1 MKKYLFIV
9 LAALIA
15 MPLSAQEQVTDSTVI
30 DSTTVKVK
38 KLKRKKKPQE
48 VDSLGRKI
56 KTGWNFGILPSVAY
70 DADYGFQG
78 GVLTNVYY
86 YGDGS
91 QYPEYIHSLYFEAAY
106 TTKHHGI
113 FRFNYD
119 SKYLIPGYRLTLD
132 ATYLPDAM
140 CDFYG
145 FNGYDTR
152 YHHEWCDW
160 SKNPAKMA
168 DSAAYQSRV
177 FYKYKR
183 DLIRVAGDIEGTIYK
198 DLKWNAGIGVL
209 GYIIDDCDI
218 KMLNGKNEYDATKQ
232 HYEQKALDPN
242 VKGLYEKYKD
252 WGLIG
257 ADEANGGW
265 HPYVRVGITYDTR
278 DKRQGP
284 NKGIY
289 TDAFFTYSAAF
300 NAKYGQQASAGYNHL
315 QFNFTFRH
323 YVPCYYD
330 KKGINRITFAY
341 RIGTQNLIAG
351 RSPFYMNNYL
361 NTLFIQR
368 VYYEGLGGGNSVRGM
383 MANRILANGFAY
395 ANVEFRFR
403 VVDFDIGRQ
412 HFYIGLNPFFDL
424 GVITQPYDLNE
435 LVEMHS
441 NGLYRDLKE
450 SMDACGDDYD
460 TYFDTKDRNAW
471 WPHMCAGLGL
481 KIGMNENFVLS
492 ADWGIPVNQAPYNK
506 QDNAKWANF
515 YVKMGYLF

>member
-1 MKKYLFIV
+1 MRKYIVFVLCSLLVVPAFAKKKE
-9 LAALIA
+9 
-15 MPLSAQEQVTDSTVI
+15 P
-30 DSTTVKVK
+30 
-38 KLKRKKKPQE
+38 KPQE

-78 GVLTNVYY
+78 GVLTNIYY

-91 QYPEYIHSLYFEAAY
+91 QYPEYIHSLYIEAAY

-145 FNGYDTR
+145 FNGYQSR
-152 YHHEWCDW
+152 YNYTWHSW
-160 SKNPAKMA
+160 SSNPAKM
-168 DSAAYQSRV
+168 DTLDYRTRL

-209 GYIIDDCDI
+209 GYLIDDCNVGMI
-218 KMLNGKNEYDATKQ
+218 NGKREYDPTKANW
-232 HYEQKALDPN
+232 EQKALNPN
-242 VKGLYEKYKD
+242 EELLYDKYKT

-257 ADEANGGW
+257 DDEKKGGW
-265 HPYVRVGITYDTR
+265 HPYARVGLTYDTR

-289 TDAFFTYSAAF
+289 TDLFFTYSAAF
-300 NAKYGQQASAGYNHL
+300 NAAYGQQAAAGYNHL

-323 YVPCYYD
+323 YVPCYKD
-330 KKGINRITFAY
+330 KNGINRITFAY
-341 RIGTQNLIAG
+341 RLGTQNLIAG
-351 RSPFYMNNYL
+351 RSPFYMNNYM
-361 NTLFIQR
+361 NALFIQR

-383 MANRILANGFAY
+383 MAHRILANGFAY

-403 VVDFDIGRQ
+403 IVNFDIGRQ
-412 HFYIGLNPFFDL
+412 HFFIGLNPFFDL
-424 GVITQPYDLNE
+424 GIVTQPYNLDD
-435 LVEMHS
+435 LVERHT
-441 NGLYRDLKE
+441 NGLYKTLQE
-450 SMDACGDDYD
+450 SVTAAGEVYSDYFTTD
-460 TYFDTKDRNAW
+460 SKDIYR
-471 WPHMCAGLGL
+471 PHMTAGLGL

-492 ADWGIPVNQAPYNK
+492 ADWGMPIDK
-506 QDNAKWANF
+506 QDNQKWANF

>member
-1 MKKYLFIV
+1 MKKYLIIFLTAL
-9 LAALIA
+9 LALPIA
-15 MPLSAQEQVTDSTVI
+15 AQEPVDSVSTDT
-30 DSTTVKVK
+30 TTVKVK

-152 YHHEWCDW
+152 YHHEWVNW
-160 SKNPAKMA
+160 SKKPEKMDVA
-168 DSAAYQSRV
+168 NYRSRV

-198 DLKWNAGIGVL
+198 DLKWNAGLGVL

-218 KMLNGKNEYDATKQ
+218 NMLNGKNEYDPTLD
-232 HYEQKALDPN
+232 HQKALNPN
-242 VKGLYEKYKD
+242 EQLLYDKYKQ

-257 ADEANGGW
+257 ADEAKGGW
-265 HPYVRVGITYDTR
+265 HPYARVGITYDTR

-300 NAKYGQQASAGYNHL
+300 NAAYGNQATAGYNHL

-323 YVPCYYD
+323 YIPCYYD
-330 KKGINRITFAY
+330 KNGINRITFAY

-361 NTLFIQR
+361 NSLFIQR

-403 VVDFDIGRQ
+403 VVNFDIGRQ

-435 LVEMHS
+435 LVERHT
-441 NGLYRDLKE
+441 NGQYQDLLA
-450 SMDACGDDYD
+450 SMTACGDDYD
-460 TYFDTKDRNAW
+460 TYFDTKDKNAW
-471 WPHMCAGLGL
+471 WPHMCAGIGL
-481 KIGMNENFVLS
+481 KVGMNENFVLS

>member
-1 MKKYLFIV
+1 MKKYLILLLAAV
-9 LAALIA
+9 LALPMAA
-15 MPLSAQEQVTDSTVI
+15 
-30 DSTTVKVK
+30 
-38 KLKRKKKPQE
+38 KREKKPQE
-48 VDSLGRKI
+48 VDSLGRPI

-78 GVLTNVYY
+78 GVLTNIYY

-91 QYPEYIHSLYFEAAY
+91 QYPEYIHSLYIEAAY

-145 FNGYDTR
+145 FNGYDSR
-152 YHHEWCDW
+152 YHYTWHDW
-160 SKNPAKMA
+160 SKKPEKMVVE
-168 DSAAYQSRV
+168 DYRTRV

-198 DLKWNAGIGVL
+198 DLKWNAGLGVL
-209 GYIIDDCDI
+209 GYLIDDCDI
-218 KMLNGKNEYDATKQ
+218 DMLNGKNVYDPSLP
-232 HYEQKALDPN
+232 HQKALNPDEPL
-242 VKGLYEKYKD
+242 LYDKYKQ

-257 ADEANGGW
+257 DDEKKGGW
-265 HPYVRVGITYDTR
+265 HPYVRGGITYDTR

-300 NAKYGQQASAGYNHL
+300 NAAYGNQASAGYNHL

-330 KKGINRITFAY
+330 KNGVNRITFAY

-351 RSPFYMNNYL
+351 KSPFYMNNYL

-368 VYYEGLGGGNSVRGM
+368 VYYEGLGGGNSIRGM
-383 MANRILANGFAY
+383 MANRLLANGFAF

-403 VVDFDIGRQ
+403 IVNFDIGHQ

-435 LVEMHS
+435 LVEMHT
-441 NGLYRDLKE
+441 NGKYLDLLE
-450 SMDACGDDYD
+450 SMTASGDNYD
-460 TYFDTKDRNAW
+460 LYFDTKDKNAW
-471 WPHMCAGLGL
+471 MPHMTAGIGL
-481 KIGMNENFVLS
+481 KVGMNENFVLS
-492 ADWGIPVNQAPYNK
+492 ADWGMPIDRRDNQK
-506 QDNAKWANF
+506 LANF

>member
-1 MKKYLFIV
+1 MKKYIILLLAAV
-9 LAALIA
+9 LALPMAA
-15 MPLSAQEQVTDSTVI
+15 
-30 DSTTVKVK
+30 K
-38 KLKRKKKPQE
+38 KKEPKPQE

-56 KTGWNFGILPSVAY
+56 KTGWNFGILPSIAY

-91 QYPEYIHSLYFEAAY
+91 QYPEYIHSLYFEGAY

-113 FRFNYD
+113 FRLNYD

-145 FNGYDTR
+145 FNGYQSVYHPTWHNWKKDT
-152 YHHEWCDW
+152 
-160 SKNPAKMA
+160 SKMSVQ
-168 DSAAYQSRV
+168 DYRTRV

-198 DLKWNAGIGVL
+198 DLKWNAGLGVL
-209 GYIIDDCDI
+209 GYLIDDCDI
-218 KMLNGKNEYDATKQ
+218 AMLNGKNEFNPDLLPG
-232 HYEQKALDPN
+232 EQKALDPN
-242 VKGLYEKYKD
+242 AELLYDKYKK

-257 ADEANGGW
+257 ADEMNGGW
-265 HPYVRVGITYDTR
+265 HPYVRAGLTYDSR

-289 TDAFFTYSAAF
+289 TDVFLTYSAAF
-300 NAKYGQQASAGYNHL
+300 NAAYGQQAAAGYNHL
-315 QFNFTFRH
+315 QLNFTFRH
-323 YVPCYYD
+323 YVPCFTD
-330 KKGINRITFAY
+330 KNGINRITFAY
-341 RIGTQNLIAG
+341 RLGIQNNIAG

-383 MANRILANGFAY
+383 MANRILANGFAF

-403 VVDFDIGRQ
+403 VVNFDIGRQ
-412 HFYIGLNPFFDL
+412 HFFIGLNPFFDL
-424 GVITQPYDLNE
+424 GVITQPYNLDDLVAMYTANNVTPYTT
-435 LVEMHS
+435 LA
-441 NGLYRDLKE
+441 E
-450 SMDACGDDYD
+450 SMAAAGD
-460 TYFDTKDRNAW
+460 TYEDYFTTDPKDVYM
-471 WPHMCAGLGL
+471 PHMTAGVGL

-492 ADWGIPVNQAPYNK
+492 ADWGMPINP
-506 QDNAKWANF
+506 QDNAKYANF

>member
-1 MKKYLFIV
+1 MKKYLIF
-9 LAALIA
+9 ALCL
-15 MPLSAQEQVTDSTVI
+15 LSFVPAYA
-30 DSTTVKVK
+30 
-38 KLKRKKKPQE
+38 KRQPKPQE

-56 KTGWNFGILPSVAY
+56 KTGWNFGILPSIAY

-78 GVLTNVYY
+78 GVLTNIYY

-145 FNGYDTR
+145 FNGFQSQYNFSWHNWKKDT
-152 YHHEWCDW
+152 
-160 SKNPAKMA
+160 AKMPGYE
-168 DSAAYQSRV
+168 DYRSRV

-209 GYIIDDCDI
+209 GYLIDDCDI
-218 KMLNGKNEYDATKQ
+218 DMLNGKKKGKQVEFDPTKERW
-232 HYEQKALDPN
+232 EQKPLDPS
-242 VKGLYEKYKD
+242 VEGLYDKYKT

-257 ADEANGGW
+257 ADEMNGGW
-265 HPYVRVGITYDTR
+265 HPYLRGGITYDTR

-289 TDAFFTYSAAF
+289 TDLFFTYSAAF
-300 NAKYGQQASAGYNHL
+300 NSAIYGQQAKAGYNHL
-315 QFNFTFRH
+315 QLNFTFRH
-323 YVPCYYD
+323 YVPCFVD
-330 KKGINRITFAY
+330 KNGINRITFAY
-341 RIGTQNLIAG
+341 RVGIQNNIAG

-383 MANRILANGFAY
+383 MANRILADGFAF

-403 VVDFDIGRQ
+403 LVNFDIGRQ
-412 HFYIGLNPFFDL
+412 HFYIGLNPFFDM
-424 GVITQPYDLNE
+424 GVVTQPYKLDE
-435 LVEMHS
+435 LVARNTNNAYTTLQQS
-441 NGLYRDLKE
+441 VT
-450 SMDACGDDYD
+450 AAGDNYSDYFTSD
-460 TYFDTKDRNAW
+460 PQRIYY
-471 WPHMCAGLGL
+471 PHMTAGIGL
-481 KIGMNENFVLS
+481 KVGMNENFVLS
-492 ADWGIPVNQAPYNK
+492 ADWGMPIDR
-506 QDNAKWANF
+506 QDNKKYANF

>member
-1 MKKYLFIV
+1 MKKYLIIFLTAL
-9 LAALIA
+9 LALPMA
-15 MPLSAQEQVTDSTVI
+15 AQEPVDSVSTDT
-30 DSTTVKVK
+30 TTVKVK

-152 YHHEWCDW
+152 YHHEWVNW
-160 SKNPAKMA
+160 SKKPEKMDVA
-168 DSAAYQSRV
+168 NYRSRV

-198 DLKWNAGIGVL
+198 DLKWNAGLGVL
-209 GYIIDDCDI
+209 GYLIDDCDI
-218 KMLNGKNEYDATKQ
+218 NMLNGKNEYDPTLD
-232 HYEQKALDPN
+232 HQKALNPN
-242 VKGLYEKYKD
+242 EPLLYDKYKQ

-257 ADEANGGW
+257 ADEAKGGW
-265 HPYVRVGITYDTR
+265 HPYARVGITYDTR

-300 NAKYGQQASAGYNHL
+300 NAAYGNQATAGYNHL

-323 YVPCYYD
+323 YIPCYYD
-330 KKGINRITFAY
+330 KNGINRITFAY

-361 NTLFIQR
+361 NSLFIQR

-403 VVDFDIGRQ
+403 VVNFDIGRQ

-435 LVEMHS
+435 LVERHT
-441 NGLYRDLKE
+441 NGQYQDLLA
-450 SMDACGDDYD
+450 SMTACGDDYD
-460 TYFDTKDRNAW
+460 TYFDTKDKNAW
-471 WPHMCAGLGL
+471 WPHMCAGIGL
-481 KIGMNENFVLS
+481 KVGMNENFVLS

>member
-1 MKKYLFIV
+1 MKKYKLATLLLLSLFTFHFSPL
-9 LAALIA
+9 LA
-15 MPLSAQEQVTDSTVI
+15 
-30 DSTTVKVK
+30 
-38 KLKRKKKPQE
+38 KRQPKPQE
-48 VDSLGRKI
+48 VDSLGNKI

-78 GVLTNVYY
+78 GILTNVYY

-91 QYPEYIHSLYFEAAY
+91 QYPEYIHSIYFEGAY

-113 FRFNYD
+113 FRLNYD

-145 FNGYDTR
+145 FNGYQSR
-152 YHHEWCDW
+152 YNSTWHTWNKKKD
-160 SKNPAKMA
+160 KMSVE
-168 DSAAYQSRV
+168 DYQTRV

-198 DLKWNAGIGVL
+198 DLKWNAGLGVL
-209 GYIIDDCDI
+209 GYIIEDCDI
-218 KMLNGKNEYDATKQ
+218 AMLNGKKNVYDPSLLPG
-232 HYEQKALDPN
+232 EQKALNPDAPL
-242 VKGLYEKYKD
+242 LYDKYKK

-257 ADEANGGW
+257 AEEMNGGW
-265 HPYVRVGITYDTR
+265 HPYVRGGITYDTR

-289 TDAFFTYSAAF
+289 TDLFLTYSAAF
-300 NAKYGQQASAGYNHL
+300 NAKYGQQAAAGYNHL
-315 QFNFTFRH
+315 QLNFTFRH
-323 YVPCYYD
+323 YVPCFKD
-330 KKGINRITFAY
+330 KNGINRITFAY
-341 RIGTQNLIAG
+341 RLGLQNNIAG

-403 VVDFDIGRQ
+403 VVNFDIGRQ
-412 HFYIGLNPFFDL
+412 HFFIGLNPFFDL
-424 GVITQPYDLNE
+424 GVITQPYNLDE
-435 LVEMHS
+435 LVALHT
-441 NGLYRDLKE
+441 NGTYTTLRE
-450 SMDACGDDYD
+450 SMAATTPTDKYEDYFSTD
-460 TYFDTKDRNAW
+460 PKDIYR
-471 WPHMCAGLGL
+471 PHMTAGLGL

-492 ADWGIPVNQAPYNK
+492 ADWGMPIDK

>member
-1 MKKYLFIV
+1 MRKYIILL
-9 LAALIA
+9 LAAVMALPMA
-15 MPLSAQEQVTDSTVI
+15 A
-30 DSTTVKVK
+30 K
-38 KLKRKKKPQE
+38 KKEPKPQE

-56 KTGWNFGILPSVAY
+56 KTGWNFGILPSIAY

-86 YGDGS
+86 YGDGK

-145 FNGYDTR
+145 FNGY
-152 YHHEWCDW
+152 
-160 SKNPAKMA
+160 
-168 DSAAYQSRV
+168 QSRYNSTWHSWSSNPDKMDTLAYRTRL

-209 GYIIDDCDI
+209 GYLIDDCNVNMI
-218 KMLNGKNEYDATKQ
+218 NGKREFDPSKPNWD
-232 HYEQKALDPN
+232 QKALNPDEEL
-242 VKGLYEKYKD
+242 LYDKYKT

-257 ADEANGGW
+257 ADEMKGGW
-265 HPYVRVGITYDTR
+265 HPYARVGLTYDTR

-289 TDAFFTYSAAF
+289 TDLFFTYSAAF
-300 NAKYGQQASAGYNHL
+300 NAGYGQQAAAGYNHL

-361 NTLFIQR
+361 NALFIQR

-383 MANRILANGFAY
+383 MAHRILANGFLF

-403 VVDFDIGRQ
+403 IVDFDIKRQ
-412 HFYIGLNPFFDL
+412 HFYIGLNPFFDM
-424 GVITQPYDLNE
+424 GMVTQPYNLDE
-435 LVEMHS
+435 LVARHTHGTYQTLLESFEANHDPGEKFEDYFS
-441 NGLYRDLKE
+441 TNSKDIYR
-450 SMDACGDDYD
+450 
-460 TYFDTKDRNAW
+460 
-471 WPHMCAGLGL
+471 PHMTCGVGL

-492 ADWGIPVNQAPYNK
+492 ADWGMPIDK
-506 QDNAKWANF
+506 QDNAKYANF

>member
-1 MKKYLFIV
+1 MKRYILFLLAV
-9 LAALIA
+9 LLVLPVAA
-15 MPLSAQEQVTDSTVI
+15 
-30 DSTTVKVK
+30 K
-38 KLKRKKKPQE
+38 KEPKPQE

-78 GVLTNVYY
+78 GILTNVYY

-145 FNGYDTR
+145 FNGYESN
-152 YHHEWCDW
+152 YNYGWHQWK
-160 SKNPAKMA
+160 KNPDKMV
-168 DSAAYQSRV
+168 DTLGYQSRV

-218 KMLNGKNEYDATKQ
+218 NMLNGKNVYDPSLP
-232 HYEQKALDPN
+232 HYAQKALDPS
-242 VKGLYEKYKD
+242 VQGLYDKYKT

-257 ADEANGGW
+257 DDEKNGGW
-265 HPYVRVGITYDTR
+265 HPYMRVGLTYDTR

-289 TDAFFTYSAAF
+289 ADAFFTYSAAF
-300 NAKYGQQASAGYNHL
+300 NAAYGQQASAGYNHL
-315 QFNFTFRH
+315 QFNATFRH

-341 RIGTQNLIAG
+341 RIGVQNNIAG
-351 RSPFYMNNYL
+351 RSPFYMNNYM

-368 VYYEGLGGGNSVRGM
+368 VYYEGLGGGNSIRGM
-383 MANRILANGFAY
+383 MANRILANGFAF
-395 ANVEFRFR
+395 ANLEFRFR
-403 VVDFDIGRQ
+403 IVDFDIKHQ
-412 HFYIGLNPFFDL
+412 HFYIGLNPFFDM
-424 GVITQPYDLNE
+424 GVITQPYDLDD
-435 LVEMHS
+435 LVEIHTGGKYHS
-441 NGLYRDLKE
+441 LKE
-450 SMDACGDDYD
+450 SVAATGDKYED
-460 TYFDTKDRNAW
+460 YFDTASKMNVYM
-471 WPHMCAGLGL
+471 PHMSAGIGL

-492 ADWGIPVNQAPYNK
+492 ADWGMPINK
-506 QDNAKWANF
+506 QDNAKLANF

>member
-1 MKKYLFIV
+1 MKKYLIIFLTAL
-9 LAALIA
+9 LALPMA
-15 MPLSAQEQVTDSTVI
+15 AQEPVDSVSTDT
-30 DSTTVKVK
+30 TTVKVK

-152 YHHEWCDW
+152 YHHEWVNW
-160 SKNPAKMA
+160 SKKPEKMDVA
-168 DSAAYQSRV
+168 NYRSRV

-198 DLKWNAGIGVL
+198 DLKWNAGLGVL

-218 KMLNGKNEYDATKQ
+218 NMLNGKNEYDPTLD
-232 HYEQKALDPN
+232 HQKALNPN
-242 VKGLYEKYKD
+242 EPLLYDKYKQ

-257 ADEANGGW
+257 ADEAKGGW
-265 HPYVRVGITYDTR
+265 HPYARVGITYDTR

-289 TDAFFTYSAAF
+289 TDVFFTYSAAF
-300 NAKYGQQASAGYNHL
+300 NAAYGNQATAGYNHL

-323 YVPCYYD
+323 YIPCYYD
-330 KKGINRITFAY
+330 KNGINRITFAY

-361 NTLFIQR
+361 NSLFIQR

-403 VVDFDIGRQ
+403 VVNFDIGRQ

-435 LVEMHS
+435 LVERHT
-441 NGLYRDLKE
+441 NGQYQDLLA
-450 SMDACGDDYD
+450 SMTACGDDYD
-460 TYFDTKDRNAW
+460 TYFDTKDKNAW
-471 WPHMCAGLGL
+471 WPHMCAGIGL
-481 KIGMNENFVLS
+481 KVGMNENFVLS

>member
-1 MKKYLFIV
+1 MKKYLIIFMTAL
-9 LAALIA
+9 LALPMA
-15 MPLSAQEQVTDSTVI
+15 AQEPVDSVSTDT
-30 DSTTVKVK
+30 TTVKVK

-152 YHHEWCDW
+152 YHHEWVNW
-160 SKNPAKMA
+160 SKKPEKMDVA
-168 DSAAYQSRV
+168 NYRSRV

-198 DLKWNAGIGVL
+198 DLKWNAGLGVL

-218 KMLNGKNEYDATKQ
+218 NMLNGKNEYDPTLD
-232 HYEQKALDPN
+232 HQKALNPN
-242 VKGLYEKYKD
+242 EPLLYDKYKQ

-257 ADEANGGW
+257 ADEAKGGW
-265 HPYVRVGITYDTR
+265 HPYARVGITYDTR

-300 NAKYGQQASAGYNHL
+300 NAAYGNQATAGYNHL

-323 YVPCYYD
+323 YIPCYYD
-330 KKGINRITFAY
+330 KNGINRITFAY

-361 NTLFIQR
+361 NSLFIQR

-403 VVDFDIGRQ
+403 VVNFDIGRQ

-435 LVEMHS
+435 LVERHT
-441 NGLYRDLKE
+441 NGQYQDLLA
-450 SMDACGDDYD
+450 SMTACGDDYD
-460 TYFDTKDRNAW
+460 TYFDTKDKNAW
-471 WPHMCAGLGL
+471 WPHMCAGIGL
-481 KIGMNENFVLS
+481 KVGMNENFVLS

>member
-1 MKKYLFIV
+1 MKKYILLLV
-9 LAALIA
+9 VLIA
-15 MPLSAQEQVTDSTVI
+15 LPMAAQEQGTDTTATDTTV
-30 DSTTVKVK
+30 TVKVK
-38 KLKRKKKPQE
+38 KPKRQKKPQE

-78 GVLTNVYY
+78 GVLTNIYD
-86 YGDGS
+86 YGDGK
-91 QYPEYIHSLYFEAAY
+91 QYPEYIHSIYIEAAY

-113 FRFNYD
+113 FRVNYD
-119 SKYLIPGYRLTLD
+119 SKYLIPGHRLTLD

-145 FNGYDTR
+145 YNGYQSK
-152 YHHEWCDW
+152 YNADW
-160 SKNPAKMA
+160 HTWHK
-168 DSAAYQSRV
+168 DSTKLDLEKYRSRV

-209 GYIIDDCDI
+209 GYLIDDCDI
-218 KMLNGKNEYDATKQ
+218 DMLNGGKDKYDPANPYAKPLNPD
-232 HYEQKALDPN
+232 EPL
-242 VKGLYEKYKD
+242 LYEKYKT

-257 ADEANGGW
+257 DEEKNGGW
-265 HPYVRVGITYDTR
+265 HPYLRGGITFDTR

-289 TDAFFTYSAAF
+289 ADAFFTYSAAF
-300 NAKYGQQASAGYNHL
+300 NAAYGQQAAAGYNHL

-330 KKGINRITFAY
+330 KNGINRITFAY
-341 RIGTQNLIAG
+341 RIGTQNNIAG

-361 NTLFIQR
+361 NALFIQR

-383 MANRILANGFAY
+383 MANRILANGFLF

-403 VVDFDIGRQ
+403 IVNFDIGRQ
-412 HFYIGLNPFFDL
+412 HFFIGLNPFFDL
-424 GVITQPYDLNE
+424 GMVTQPYDLDE
-435 LVEMHS
+435 LVEHHTNGAYHS
-441 NGLYRDLKE
+441 VKE
-450 SMDACGDDYD
+450 IMADKTPNEKYEDYFND
-460 TYFDTKDRNAW
+460 SPNSVYM
-471 WPHMCAGLGL
+471 PHMTCGVGL

-492 ADWGIPVNQAPYNK
+492 ADWGMPIDK
-506 QDNAKWANF
+506 QDNAKYANF

>member
-1 MKKYLFIV
+1 MKKIIIV
-9 LAALIA
+9 ALAVL
-15 MPLSAQEQVTDSTVI
+15 MPLAI
-30 DSTTVKVK
+30 FAK
-38 KLKRKKKPQE
+38 KQPKPQE

-56 KTGWNFGILPSVAY
+56 KTGWNFGILPSIAY

-119 SKYLIPGYRLTLD
+119 SKYLIPGHRLTLD

-145 FNGYDTR
+145 FNGYVANYQPT
-152 YHHEWCDW
+152 WCTW
-160 SKNPAKMA
+160 NKKTEKMT
-168 DSAAYQSRV
+168 DPEAYRSRV

-198 DLKWNAGIGVL
+198 DLKWNAGLGVL

-218 KMLNGKNEYDATKQ
+218 KMLNGKKEFDPTQERYA
-232 HYEQKALDPN
+232 QKPLDPS
-242 VKGLYEKYKD
+242 VQGLYEKYKT

-257 ADEANGGW
+257 KDEQNGGW
-265 HPYVRVGITYDTR
+265 HPYLRGGITYDTR

-284 NKGIY
+284 NSGIY
-289 TDAFFTYSAAF
+289 TDLFFTYSAAF
-300 NAKYGQQASAGYNHL
+300 NAAYGQQATAGYNHL
-315 QFNFTFRH
+315 QLNFTFRH
-323 YVPCYYD
+323 YVPCYKD
-330 KKGINRITFAY
+330 KNGINRITFAY
-341 RIGTQNLIAG
+341 RIGTQNMIAG
-351 RSPFYMNNYL
+351 RSPFYMNNYM

-383 MANRILANGFAY
+383 MANRILANGFAF
-395 ANVEFRFR
+395 ANIEFRFR
-403 VVDFDIGRQ
+403 VVNFDIGRQ
-412 HFYIGLNPFFDL
+412 HFFVGLNPFFDM
-424 GVITQPYDLNE
+424 GIVTQPYNLSE
-435 LVEMHS
+435 LVSLHMGGMYA
-441 NGLYRDLKE
+441 GLEDSFEANHDANEKFSDYFSTNAKDIYR
-450 SMDACGDDYD
+450 
-460 TYFDTKDRNAW
+460 
-471 WPHMCAGLGL
+471 PHMTAGLGL

-492 ADWGIPVNQAPYNK
+492 ADWGMPIDK
-506 QDNAKWANF
+506 QDNQKWANF

>member
-1 MKKYLFIV
+1 MKKYIIFVLCSLLFV
-9 LAALIA
+9 PAYA
-15 MPLSAQEQVTDSTVI
+15 
-30 DSTTVKVK
+30 K
-38 KLKRKKKPQE
+38 KKEPKPQE

-91 QYPEYIHSLYFEAAY
+91 QYPEYIHSLYFEGAY

-145 FNGYDTR
+145 FNGYQSKYNSTW
-152 YHHEWCDW
+152 HTW
-160 SKNPAKMA
+160 SSNPAKM
-168 DSAAYQSRV
+168 DTIDYSTRV

-198 DLKWNAGIGVL
+198 DLKWNAGIGLL
-209 GYIIDDCDI
+209 GYLIDDCNI
-218 KMLNGKNEYDATKQ
+218 NMINGKREYDPTKENW
-232 HYEQKALDPN
+232 EQKALNPN
-242 VKGLYEKYKD
+242 EELLYDKYKT

-257 ADEANGGW
+257 EDEKKGGW
-265 HPYVRVGITYDTR
+265 HPYVRGGITYDTR

-289 TDAFFTYSAAF
+289 TDLFLTYSAAF
-300 NAKYGQQASAGYNHL
+300 NAGYGQQASAGYNHL
-315 QFNFTFRH
+315 QLNFTFRH
-323 YVPCYYD
+323 YVPCYRD
-330 KKGINRITFAY
+330 KNGINRITFAY
-341 RIGTQNLIAG
+341 RLGIQNLIAG
-351 RSPFYMNNYL
+351 RSPFYMNNYM

-383 MANRILANGFAY
+383 MANRILANGFAF

-403 VVDFDIGRQ
+403 IVNFDIGRQ
-412 HFYIGLNPFFDL
+412 HFFVGLNPFFDL
-424 GVITQPYDLNE
+424 GIITQPYNLDE
-435 LVEMHS
+435 LVTRHT
-441 NGLYRDLKE
+441 NGAFTTLQASMTAAGDNYADYFITNQSDIYR
-450 SMDACGDDYD
+450 
-460 TYFDTKDRNAW
+460 
-471 WPHMCAGLGL
+471 PHMTAGVGL

-492 ADWGIPVNQAPYNK
+492 ADWGMPIDR
-506 QDNAKWANF
+506 QDNAKYANF

>member
-1 MKKYLFIV
+1 MKKYIIIL
-9 LAALIA
+9 LAALMA
-15 MPLSAQEQVTDSTVI
+15 LPMAAQEPVDSVSTDT
-30 DSTTVKVK
+30 TTVKVK

-152 YHHEWCDW
+152 YHHEWVNW
-160 SKNPAKMA
+160 SKKPEKMDVA
-168 DSAAYQSRV
+168 NYRSRV

-198 DLKWNAGIGVL
+198 DLKWNAGLGVL
-209 GYIIDDCDI
+209 GYLIDDCDI
-218 KMLNGKNEYDATKQ
+218 NMLNGKNEYDPTLD
-232 HYEQKALDPN
+232 HQKALNPN
-242 VKGLYEKYKD
+242 EPLLYDKYKQ

-257 ADEANGGW
+257 ADEAKGGW
-265 HPYVRVGITYDTR
+265 HPYARVGITYDTR

-300 NAKYGQQASAGYNHL
+300 NAAYGNQATAGYNHL

-323 YVPCYYD
+323 YIPCYYD
-330 KKGINRITFAY
+330 KNGINRITFAY

-361 NTLFIQR
+361 NSLFIQR

-403 VVDFDIGRQ
+403 VVNFDIGRQ

-435 LVEMHS
+435 LVERHT
-441 NGLYRDLKE
+441 NGQYQDLLA
-450 SMDACGDDYD
+450 SMTACGDDYD
-460 TYFDTKDRNAW
+460 TYFDTKDKNAW
-471 WPHMCAGLGL
+471 WPHMCAGIGL
-481 KIGMNENFVLS
+481 KVGMNENFVLS